1 MLKFALFCV
10 SSYYFIKKNIEII
23 REEKHT
29 KHAYLLP

>member
-1 MLKFALFCV
+1 MEFPKKNQF
-10 SSYYFIKKNIEII
+10 FIKKNIEII

>member
-1 MLKFALFCV
+1 MEFPKKNRF
-10 SSYYFIKKNIEII
+10 FIKKKIEII

>member
-1 MLKFALFCV
+1 MDFPKKHRF
-10 SSYYFIKKNIEII
+10 FIKKNIEII